1 LAGEVAVSRGHR
13 LCHPLRGGGAA
24 IWAASV
30 CGRRGSEMQEAGI
43 TRVGGPVEIIDVREP
58 RPLAGD
64 EVLVEVRAAGG
75 R

>member
-1 LAGEVAVSRGHR
+1 
-13 LCHPLRGGGAA
+13 
-24 IWAASV
+24 
-30 CGRRGSEMQEAGI
+30 MQEAGI